1 MGDAGSP
8 KPFKQKG
15 ICVPKPQIKN
25 DDVKTSQ
32 FIVTSFMRATKGQKL
47 NLLFIDSTSLH

>member
-32 FIVTSFMRATKGQKL
+32 FIGYVIYESNQRPKAKL
-47 NLLFIDSTSLH
+47 TFH